1 MGLSVFCVIL
11 VYPDS
16 DNHHL
21 SQTAKNEREKF
32 FNPLDTSLKK
42 CYHKT
47 DEEELSCPYKRN

>member
-42 CYHKT
+42 CYHEIDK
-47 DEEELSCPYKRN
+47 EEPSYTHKRN